1 MEKAD
6 SLEQAQIYIEEALQV
21 TQRAENATDLDLANR
36 YGIYGFILGKRG
48 EFEKAK
54 MMLEKAEKH
63 YLAGG
68 YAETVPR
75 YNTLSNLADLNI
87 RLQNFEEAEEML
99 RHSTRFYER
108 SEERRV
114 GKE

>member
-1 MEKAD
+1 MLSLDQNIETFGKNSIEYSSALASLASLMEKAD

-48 EFEKAK
+48 ELEKAK

-63 YLAGG
+63 YGARG
-68 YAETVPR
+68 YAETVR
-75 YNTLSNLADLNI
+75 QIGRASC
-87 RLQNFEEAEEML
+87 R
-99 RHSTRFYER
+99 
-108 SEERRV
+108 
-114 GKE
+114 